1 MSYTDLVEQRIKLL
15 LKKSEGK
22 VTESDLKELE
32 NLAVLMC
39 EAVSSV
45 TSEEDKR
52 FLKWAEKMITTL
64 ESNLVKRTTGDPID
78 IVLLSNSEKC
88 FSF

>member
-1 MSYTDLVEQRIKLL
+1 MSYIDVAEQRLKLL

-22 VTESDLKELE
+22 ATESDLKELE

-39 EAVSSV
+39 GAVSSV

-52 FLKWAEKMITTL
+52 FLEWA
-64 ESNLVKRTTGDPID
+64 KRGSQ
-78 IVLLSNSEKC
+78 L
-88 FSF
+88 

>member
-1 MSYTDLVEQRIKLL
+1 MSYIDLVEQRIKLL

-22 VTESDLKELE
+22 ATESDLKELE
-32 NLAVLMC
+32 RAAVLMC

-52 FLKWAEKMITTL
+52 FLVWADKMITTL
-64 ESNLVKRTTGDPID
+64 ESNLVKRTTGYPTDLD
-78 IVLLSNSEKC
+78 LTK
-88 FSF
+88 

>member
-1 MSYTDLVEQRIKLL
+1 MSYTDLAEQRLKLL

-22 VTESDLKELE
+22 ATESDLKELE
-32 NLAVLMC
+32 SLAMLMC

-52 FLKWAEKMITTL
+52 FLEWAKKRIATL
-64 ESNLVKRTTGDPID
+64 ESNLVKHTTDNPAD
-78 IVLLSNSEKC
+78 LVLTK
-88 FSF
+88 

>member
-1 MSYTDLVEQRIKLL
+1 VSYIDLMEQRIKLL

-22 VTESDLKELE
+22 ATESDLKELE
-32 NLAVLMC
+32 SVAVLMC

-45 TSEEDKR
+45 TSEEDKK
-52 FLKWAEKMITTL
+52 FLEWAEKMITTL

-78 IVLLSNSEKC
+78 IVFTK
-88 FSF
+88 